1 LFQNQ
6 HGIEPFP
13 LCSFSLGKRTQRKAY
28 VCINLNFG
36 FLSSES
42 AEIFD
47 ELAFVSS
54 KGIAEGPILSKK
66 QRQDC
71 EKIADSE
78 RIKPKVQV
86 INA

>member
-1 LFQNQ
+1 M
-6 HGIEPFP
+6 IKIKEPFP

-28 VCINLNFG
+28 VCIHLNFG

-54 KGIAEGPILSKK
+54 KGIAEGAILIEETKARLRK
-66 QRQDC
+66 DR
-71 EKIADSE
+71 
-78 RIKPKVQV
+78 
-86 INA
+86 